1 MKVARYRALGGPEHI
16 EVAEQPPPSPAPG
29 QLLVHVHAT
38 SVNPVDWKMASGAFP
53 FNIMPP
59 ALPYVPGFDVA
70 GEVAHAA
77 GDFAVGDRVFVRK
90 TERAGGASA
99 ELAVCDAAVAAKMP
113 AGMSFHDAAAIPL
126 AGMTALQ
133 GLRDGARLPL
143 SGADGWRVLIVGASG
158 GVGHFATQIARDAGA
173 HVTGVCSAR
182 NAAFVTSLGA
192 HAVIDYA
199 RDDAWD
205 AAGGF
210 DVILD
215 CVGGKPVSRFTPLL
229 TARGAYACVMPDAGV
244 FARQFVSALVG
255 PRVRAVMLTPRA
267 ADLRAL
273 AEMYA
278 RGALRA
284 ELDAVLPLDALAE
297 AHRRSIAG
305 RARGK
310 IVVAVR

>member
-1 MKVARYRALGGPEHI
+1 MKVARYHTLGGPEHI
-16 EVAEQPPPSPAPG
+16 EVAEQSAPTPAEG
-29 QLLVHVHAT
+29 QLLVRVHAT

-53 FNIMPP
+53 FNLMPP

-70 GEVAHAA
+70 GEVERAA
-77 GDFAVGDRVFVRK
+77 GGFAVGDRVFVRK

-99 ELAVCDAAVAAKMP
+99 ELAVCDAGVAAAMP

-182 NAAFVTSLGA
+182 NADFVASLGA

-199 RDDAWD
+199 RDDAWN
-205 AAGGF
+205 AAGNF

-229 TARGAYACVMPDAGV
+229 TARGAYACVMPGAGV
-244 FARQFVSALVG
+244 FARQLVSALAG
-255 PRVRAVMLTPRA
+255 PAC
-267 ADLRAL
+267 
-273 AEMYA
+273 A
-278 RGALRA
+278 R
-284 ELDAVLPLDALAE
+284 
-297 AHRRSIAG
+297 
-305 RARGK
+305 
-310 IVVAVR
+310 